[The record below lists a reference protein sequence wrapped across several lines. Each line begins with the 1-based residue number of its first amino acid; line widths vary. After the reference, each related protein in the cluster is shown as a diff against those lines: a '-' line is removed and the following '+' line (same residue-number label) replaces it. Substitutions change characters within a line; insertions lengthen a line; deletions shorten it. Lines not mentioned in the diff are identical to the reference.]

1 MGQFQRLSP
10 CGAPGLRAM
19 RGLRRL
25 AGCAGAVWG
34 EYAVRGRRSQ
44 TGVLIALAGLVM
56 MSLGVLSTACGGGD
70 APDAS
75 GATGTPEG
83 ERSEREGRAAAAE
96 QTEAQTGAQE
106 VEGEQTAQA
115 EATAE
120 SAAESAAVESE
131 AVAQEA
137 EAQTE
142 SQAAEAEFE
151 DESEETITFEG
162 ELVERIAA
170 ALAEHRAGLA
180 VERNVLGDADAP
192 VLIVEYGDFQ

>member
-1 MGQFQRLSP
+1 
-10 CGAPGLRAM
+10 M

-83 ERSEREGRAAAAE
+83 ERSEREGREGQAAAAE